1 MVKKRPLGIDEY
13 AKREKLCKRSRT
25 DTSVKR
31 LDDIIKRKE
40 SHGDGGSTDFD
51 DNSTHRNKII
61 DWSAVVDVMTGFYKR
76 QESKLASK
84 NKPVPLWKSY
94 TKGHMEAQNSTG
106 DSRLAALR
114 GALAHLDQ
122 KYCRSKHQ
130 RLFHDAFIASCIRN
144 IYRDEYSSCY
154 LRILEENN
162 WSECRQEV
170 FICCPRRFGKT
181 FAVAMYCAAYAM
193 TQDEQRI
200 CIFSPSRRQSKML
213 LDQIKKF
220 VCEYEDA
227 KDRIIKFN
235 QEELWLQGP
244 GGPNDI
250 RVICSYPSK
259 VSALLSILHAQTHLI
274 HLCQIS
280 LILQKFLPKP
290 LHKSLNLPLLRA
302 IVVSMHQLVRW
313 LNEVVEDVRAKLRSV
328 PVIFFNL
335 CFRGGHRKVGELWR
349 R

>member
-1 MVKKRPLGIDEY
+1 MCDCCVGPFCVRKRPRGIDDF
-13 AKREKLCKRSRT
+13 AKQSSISKKCRT
-25 DTSVKR
+25 DKSVKR
-31 LDDIIKRKE
+31 LNDIIERKNSSQSTNE
-40 SHGDGGSTDFD
+40 STNLD
-51 DNSTHRNKII
+51 DETSHRNKII
-61 DWSAVVDVMTGFYKR
+61 DWGAVIDVMVGFYKR

-84 NKPVPLWKSY
+84 NKPIPLWKSY
-94 TKGHMEAQNSTG
+94 TKDHMEAQNSTG

-114 GALAHLDQ
+114 GALAHLDI

-220 VCEYEDA
+220 VCEYENA
-227 KDRIIKFN
+227 KDLIIKFN

-244 GGPNDI
+244 GGANDI

-259 VSALLSILHAQTHLI
+259 VSVHFAYFTRKHISYILV
-274 HLCQIS
+274 
-280 LILQKFLPKP
+280 
-290 LHKSLNLPLLRA
+290 KSLSSFKSSSRNPSINSFTLPSSAQSL
-302 IVVSMHQLVRW
+302 
-313 LNEVVEDVRAKLRSV
+313 
-328 PVIFFNL
+328 
-335 CFRGGHRKVGELWR
+335 
-349 R
+349 

>member
-1 MVKKRPLGIDEY
+1 MCDCCTGPFCFKKRPRGIDEF
-13 AKREKLCKRSRT
+13 AQRSNFMSKKPKT
-25 DTSVKR
+25 DKSIKR
-31 LDDIIKRKE
+31 LNDIIKRKNNTTQSDE
-40 SHGDGGSTDFD
+40 TNV
-51 DNSTHRNKII
+51 DNDANHRNKII

-76 QESKLASK
+76 QESKLAKK
-84 NKPVPLWKSY
+84 NCPVPLWQSY
-94 TKGHMEAQNSTG
+94 TKDHMEAKNSTG
-106 DSRLAALR
+106 DSRLVALR
-114 GALAHLDQ
+114 GALAHLDI

-154 LRILEENN
+154 LRILEENG

-181 FAVAMYCAAYAM
+181 FAVAMFVAAYAM

-220 VCEYEDA
+220 VCEYENA
-227 KDRIIKFN
+227 KDLIIKFN

-259 VSALLSILHAQTHLI
+259 VSVTLYTALSNTFHT
-274 HLCQIS
+274 S
-280 LILQKFLPKP
+280 L
-290 LHKSLNLPLLRA
+290 
-302 IVVSMHQLVRW
+302 
-313 LNEVVEDVRAKLRSV
+313 
-328 PVIFFNL
+328 
-335 CFRGGHRKVGELWR
+335 
-349 R
+349 

>member
-1 MVKKRPLGIDEY
+1 MCDCCTGPFCLFKKRPRGIDEF
-13 AKREKLCKRSRT
+13 AQSSMLGKKPKT
-25 DTSVKR
+25 DSSVKR
-31 LDDIIKRKE
+31 LDDIIKRKQ
-40 SHGDGGSTDFD
+40 STNVD
-51 DNSTHRNKII
+51 DTTNEQTGHRNKII
-61 DWSAVVDVMTGFYKR
+61 DWGAVVDVMTGFYKR

-84 NKPVPLWKSY
+84 NKPVPLWQSY
-94 TKGHMEAQNSTG
+94 TKDHMEAQNSTG

-114 GALAHLDQ
+114 GALAHLDI

-220 VCEYEDA
+220 VCEYENA
-227 KDRIIKFN
+227 KDLIVKFN

-259 VSALLSILHAQTHLI
+259 VSAAHFTYCNLKHISYIFAKSRSSFKSSPRIPSIKP
-274 HLCQIS
+274 
-280 LILQKFLPKP
+280 LILPSPIQ
-290 LHKSLNLPLLRA
+290 S
-302 IVVSMHQLVRW
+302 S
-313 LNEVVEDVRAKLRSV
+313 
-328 PVIFFNL
+328 
-335 CFRGGHRKVGELWR
+335 
-349 R
+349 

>member
-1 MVKKRPLGIDEY
+1 MCDCCVGPFCLIKRPRGIDDF
-13 AKREKLCKRSRT
+13 AIQKVQKRLKADK
-25 DTSVKR
+25 SVKR
-31 LDDIIKRKE
+31 LDDIVKCNSRTSATANE
-40 SHGDGGSTDFD
+40 SASVD
-51 DNSTHRNKII
+51 DDASHRNKII
-61 DWSAVVDVMTGFYKR
+61 DWSAVIDVMTGFFKR
-76 QESKLASK
+76 QESKLAK
-84 NKPVPLWKSY
+84 KHKPIPLWQSY
-94 TKGHMEAQNSTG
+94 TKNHMDAKNSTG
-106 DSRLAALR
+106 DQRLELLR
-114 GALAHLDQ
+114 GALAHLDT

-154 LRILEENN
+154 LRILEENG

-220 VCEYEDA
+220 ICEYENG
-227 KDRIIKFN
+227 KELIIKFN

-259 VSALLSILHAQTHLI
+259 VSLYCLLLHNTLVSQLPYCTHK
-274 HLCQIS
+274 HIS
-280 LILQKFLPKP
+280 YIFVM
-290 LHKSLNLPLLRA
+290 SLSSFMSSSRIP
-302 IVVSMHQLVRW
+302 SMNVFTTL
-313 LNEVVEDVRAKLRSV
+313 S
-328 PVIFFNL
+328 
-335 CFRGGHRKVGELWR
+335 
-349 R
+349 